1 MKRLLPLLF
10 ATTIAASTDA
20 QVSIGNRLGWSISH
34 LESDDSKTQELL
46 EKDKTTL
53 LGMSMGLIVESKIK
67 PYIAAQMEFGLT
79 QKGHQIKEAKQDG
92 YSRLRLNYGEAQF
105 LAKGIIGKGPTKLN
119 VLAGVSFGRGLVG
132 IERTTN
138 KAVED
143 STMVINQGD
152 TTYSYTFFL
161 DEESDL
167 RDFDDGVE
175 NLNRV
180 EWSFVG
186 GLGASFEL
194 GRSRVFVEGRYVH
207 GLTSINNPAKDGI
220 TPPDVFTRSI
230 LIQFGYLVQLGE
242 PKQDTPTKP
251 EAPQY

>member
-1 MKRLLPLLF
+1 VNRLLPLLF
-10 ATTIAASTDA
+10 AVTVAASTDA

-34 LESDDSKTQELL
+34 LESDDAATQEQL
-46 EKDKTTL
+46 ETNKTTL
-53 LGMSMGLIVESKIK
+53 LGMSMGLLVESRIK
-67 PYIAAQMEFGLT
+67 PFIAAQLEFGLT
-79 QKGHQIKEAKQDG
+79 QKGHQINEAKQDG
-92 YSRLRLNYGEAQF
+92 YSRLRLNYGEGQF

-119 VLAGVSFGRGLVG
+119 VLAGVSFGRGLIG

-143 STMVINQGD
+143 STMNINQGD
-152 TTYSYTFFL
+152 TTYTYTYFL

-186 GLGASFEL
+186 GLGASFDL

-207 GLTSINNPAKDGI
+207 GLTSINNPGKDGV
-220 TPPDVFTRSI
+220 TPPDIFNRSI
-230 LIQFGYLVQLGE
+230 LIQFGYLVQLND
-242 PKQDTPTKP
+242 PKKSTSAKP